1 MNISPLTAA
10 VLADI
15 DKLAARQNRDDD
27 AGGSFWE
34 NTGRKHRELIECH
47 GFETFK
53 RHLNWQYGSWPITKY
68 SSRFTLF
75 CLLALLRR
83 GKLPW
88 TVTTQI
94 DWRNAK
100 PAPVWPQSV
109 HDNNSEAHR
118 LRAYALYVGLLWQ
131 YALLHDRIGALHLAE
146 PSLGAPM
153 PIWLNGRLISQDL
166 AMASLDANRMAS
178 VVPFHKVSR
187 VLEIGAGYGRLAYI
201 IASLHPEV
209 EYTIADIVPALAV
222 AKAYLPAVCHGKF
235 RFVQPHELDMMPDRS
250 FDLVIN
256 VSSFDEMPPSVQVK
270 YLDRVDRLCRG
281 HLYLSGHHRLKER
294 VGLEKLNYP
303 SRWVS
308 LFSQSHD
315 VFPLWVEKVF
325 SIE

>member
-100 PAPVWPQSV
+100 PAPVWRS
-109 HDNNSEAHR
+109 R
-118 LRAYALYVGLLWQ
+118 Y
-131 YALLHDRIGALHLAE
+131 LACT
-146 PSLGAPM
+146 LG
-153 PIWLNGRLISQDL
+153 GIS
-166 AMASLDANRMAS
+166 
-178 VVPFHKVSR
+178 
-187 VLEIGAGYGRLAYI
+187 
-201 IASLHPEV
+201 
-209 EYTIADIVPALAV
+209 
-222 AKAYLPAVCHGKF
+222 
-235 RFVQPHELDMMPDRS
+235 
-250 FDLVIN
+250 
-256 VSSFDEMPPSVQVK
+256 
-270 YLDRVDRLCRG
+270 CRG